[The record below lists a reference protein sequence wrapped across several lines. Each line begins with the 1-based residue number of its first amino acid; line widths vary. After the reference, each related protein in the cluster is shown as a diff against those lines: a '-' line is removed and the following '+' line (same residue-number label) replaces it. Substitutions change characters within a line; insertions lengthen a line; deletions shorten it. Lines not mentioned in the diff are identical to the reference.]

1 MDCTRMPR
9 LAPAGVTSRATC
21 TQSSRGGATTKACG
35 TPSPP
40 SVAGRTRCSSGTPKP
55 RVLPVPVRAWPIRSC
70 PASASGRVSSW
81 IAKVRVMPASA
92 SAATTSGW
100 TSKSLNRGL
109 SSFTGAPPSSSTDCS
124 ICSGSGAPV
133 SACSRSACSAAT
145 GVGLFSMEVSA
156 LASGLLGDR
165 LRRRDPPLR
174 TCPGSV
180 VAGSVPA
187 PTRPA
192 ETGPHRNR
200 PGRQLE
206 KASSSGRQRTDT
218 QANRTARRFP
228 CYREDRLASARRT
241 VDGACPA
248 RQGQVRPP
256 PPGHGTQEERVTSV
270 DRRAVAG
277 PLGVLAY
284 AELTAFDRLAEDA
297 RLAPKLTGRAA
308 LARMAAAEIA
318 HHVRLTDRL
327 AQLGVEPADAMAP
340 FVSALDTFH
349 ESTPP
354 STGLAGVGKAY
365 VRDWLATGFDPES
378 TRPSTWLE
386 GLVKA
391 YVGDGLA
398 TDFYREVATFLP
410 DPDRRLVLEVLAD
423 TGHADFAV
431 REVRAAIAA
440 DRKVAGRLSLWGR
453 RLVGE
458 AITRSQA
465 VIAEHDRLAELIIA
479 GTGDLAGVAR
489 LIERI
494 TDAHTQRM
502 KALGLNP

>member
-9 LAPAGVTSRATC
+9 LAPAVVTSRATC
-21 TQSSRGGATTKACG
+21 TQSSRVGTTTRACG

-40 SVAGRTRCSSGTPKP
+40 SAAGRTRCSSGTPKP

-241 VDGACPA
+241 VDVACPT
-248 RQGQVRPP
+248 RKGQVRPP
-256 PPGHGTQEERVTSV
+256 HRGHGTQEERVTSV
-270 DRRAVAG
+270 DRRAVVDL
-277 PLGVLAY
+277 LGVLAY

-327 AQLGVEPADAMAP
+327 AELGVEPADAMTP

-349 ESTPP
+349 
-354 STGLAGVGKAY
+354 
-365 VRDWLATGFDPES
+365 ES